1 MQKFIDI
8 LLSPLVSSYMTANAV
23 VHLQGHVNEY
33 MKLDGWAI
41 AQLFNK
47 QTVLMKFNN
56 GDFMNEGYV
65 FDQEKV
71 LKVFEDETY
80 NVELTEEGTVIRD
93 DGSRFEG
100 ALWKGIPFGNGRL
113 YDANGTFVYLGI
125 VINWK
130 RIGWGASV
138 AFKEEVYSDYLGPW
152 SEDTPNGYGLV
163 FDENGKLVRSGMW
176 YNGKECDSYE
186 GDGNNLSIG
195 VENLKLSDMCIL
207 KDWDISLFISLQ
219 SIEIGDSCF
228 SEVKTFR
235 IEYLSELRSLKIGS
249 YSFTLLSSDRFRDAS
264 EEEVFSISSG
274 LKSFFISNCNSL
286 ETIEVGI
293 RSFFDYCGEFE
304 LKNLPQ
310 LQSIK
315 IGEIGTK
322 SSNFVMSS
330 LVIQGIL
337 VESSIE
343 FIDLPNL
350 QSMIFGDS
358 VFSCPPLVRIEGIRE
373 LDRVSLK

>member
-80 NVELTEEGTVIRD
+80 NVEQTEEGTVIRD

-130 RIGWGASV
+130 RIGWG
-138 AFKEEVYSDYLGPW
+138 
-152 SEDTPNGYGLV
+152 
-163 FDENGKLVRSGMW
+163 
-176 YNGKECDSYE
+176 
-186 GDGNNLSIG
+186 
-195 VENLKLSDMCIL
+195 
-207 KDWDISLFISLQ
+207 
-219 SIEIGDSCF
+219 
-228 SEVKTFR
+228 
-235 IEYLSELRSLKIGS
+235 
-249 YSFTLLSSDRFRDAS
+249 SSRRMAHKARK
-264 EEEVFSISSG
+264 SISYQITAEINFRPFWPFSAICLPG
-274 LKSFFISNCNSL
+274 HL
-286 ETIEVGI
+286 EYHGA
-293 RSFFDYCGEFE
+293 
-304 LKNLPQ
+304 
-310 LQSIK
+310 
-315 IGEIGTK
+315 
-322 SSNFVMSS
+322 
-330 LVIQGIL
+330 
-337 VESSIE
+337 
-343 FIDLPNL
+343 
-350 QSMIFGDS
+350 
-358 VFSCPPLVRIEGIRE
+358 
-373 LDRVSLK
+373 